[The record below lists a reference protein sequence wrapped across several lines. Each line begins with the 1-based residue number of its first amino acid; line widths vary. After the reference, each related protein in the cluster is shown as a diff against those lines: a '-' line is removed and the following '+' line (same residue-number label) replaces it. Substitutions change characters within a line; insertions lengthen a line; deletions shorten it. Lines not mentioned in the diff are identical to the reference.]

1 EGNMAENIKVKNGNS
16 FLDWIEKTGNKIP
29 HPFILFFIF
38 AVGIIIISTVANIF
52 DVNVTDPVKNEIV
65 KVKSLLSSD
74 GVNFMLQSM
83 IKNFTGFSPLGLVLV
98 MTLGIGLAEHVG
110 LVSAFMRNSILNSS
124 PKIITFMI
132 MLIGIC
138 GNIASDA
145 AIVIVPVIS
154 AIIFLSLGKHPLAG
168 IAVGYAATTAGFS
181 ANLIV
186 AGTDA
191 LLAGISTE
199 AMKIVNP
206 NVTVSVVSNW
216 YFMAVST
223 FLLAIVG
230 TIVTEKIIEPRLGK
244 YTGNKTFKNEAISP
258 VEKSALR
265 WAGIYSLIYILFIV
279 AIVVPKN
286 SFLRNPKTGSLLN
299 SPLLNSIIPLLLFLF
314 LIAGITYGKRVGQI
328 KTAGD
333 IPRHIT
339 SAMKDMSSYI
349 VLVFMIGQ
357 FIAYFNW
364 SNLGFILAVNG
375 ADFLK
380 NMNLKGIPLFLMFI
394 ILSSIINLFIGSGSA
409 KWALLAPIFI
419 PMFYMLGY
427 NPALTQMLYRIGDS
441 TTNVISPLFPYMPI
455 ILGLAQEYDE
465 DYGMGTVISVMMPY
479 TIALLLMWSLMAIV
493 WVYFGIPLGPGTP
506 LYI

>member
-1 EGNMAENIKVKNGNS
+1 MAENIKVKNGNS

-74 GVNFMLQSM
+74 GINFMLQSM

-279 AIVVPKN
+279 AIVAPKN

-394 ILSSIINLFIGSGSA
+394 ILSSIVNLFIGSGSA

>member
-1 EGNMAENIKVKNGNS
+1 MEKVKEGKKHGI
-16 FLDWIEKTGNKIP
+16 LDWIEKVGNKIP
-29 HPFILFFIF
+29 HPFMLFFF
-38 AVGIIIISTVANIF
+38 LSVFIILLSWGLNYLGVE
-52 DVNVTDPVKNEIV
+52 VVDPVKNEVV
-65 KVKSLLSSD
+65 KVKNLLSSE
-74 GVNFMLQSM
+74 GINFMLQNT

-110 LVSAFMRNSILNSS
+110 LVSAFMRNTILNSS
-124 PKIITFMI
+124 PKVITFMI

-145 AIVIVPVIS
+145 AIVVVPVIS
-154 AIIFLSLGKHPLAG
+154 AFIFCSLGKHPLAG

-206 NVTVSVVSNW
+206 NITVSVVDNW
-216 YFMAVST
+216 YFMGVST

-230 TIVTEKIIEPRLGK
+230 TFVTEKIIEPRLGK
-244 YTGNKTFKNEAISP
+244 YTGKKIIEREEVNE
-258 VEKSALR
+258 VERKALKK
-265 WAGIYSLIYILFIV
+265 AGAYVGIYILFLA
-279 AIVVPKN
+279 AIVYPKN
-286 SFLRNPKTGSLLN
+286 SFLRNPTTGSLLN
-299 SPLLNSIIPLLLFLF
+299 SPLLSAIIPLLLILF
-314 LIAGITYGKRVGQI
+314 LIGGITYGRGVGKI
-328 KTAGD
+328 KNTSD
-333 IPRHIT
+333 IPKYMTMGI
-339 SAMKDMSSYI
+339 KDMSSYI

-364 SNLGFILAVNG
+364 SKLGFVLAVEG
-375 ADFLK
+375 ADLLK
-380 NMNLKGIPLFLMFI
+380 GLNLRGIPLFIMFI
-394 ILSSIINLFIGSGSA
+394 LLSAFINLFIGSGSA

-455 ILGLAQEYDE
+455 ILGLAQEYEE
-465 DYGMGTVISVMMPY
+465 DSGVGTVISLMLPY
-479 TIALLLMWSLMAIV
+479 TIAMLIMWITLAIV
-493 WVYFGIPLGPGTP
+493 WIYLGIPLGPGAP
-506 LYI
+506 IDI

>member
-1 EGNMAENIKVKNGNS
+1 MAENIKVKNGNS

>member
-1 EGNMAENIKVKNGNS
+1 MEKVNERKKYGI
-16 FLDWIEKTGNKIP
+16 LDWIESIGNKIP
-29 HPFILFFIF
+29 HPFMLFFFLSVFIIVLSWRLNYLDV
-38 AVGIIIISTVANIF
+38 AVI
-52 DVNVTDPVKNEIV
+52 DPVKNEVV
-65 KVKSLLSSD
+65 KVKSLLSSE
-74 GVNFMLQSM
+74 GINFMLENT
-83 IKNFTGFSPLGLVLV
+83 IKNFTGFSPLSLVLV

-110 LVSAFMRNSILNSS
+110 LVSAFMRNTILNSS

-145 AIVIVPVIS
+145 AIVVVPVIS
-154 AIIFLSLGKHPLAG
+154 AFIFCSLGKHPLAG

-206 NVTVSVVSNW
+206 NITVSVVDNW
-216 YFMAVST
+216 YFMGVST

-230 TIVTEKIIEPRLGK
+230 TVVTEKIIEPRLGK
-244 YTGNKTFKNEAISP
+244 YTGKKIIEREATNQ
-258 VEKSALR
+258 VEKKALKKV
-265 WAGIYSLIYILFIV
+265 GICVGVYILFL
-279 AIVVPKN
+279 VVTIYPKN
-286 SFLRNPKTGSLLN
+286 SFLRNPTTGSLLN
-299 SPLLNSIIPLLLFLF
+299 SPLLNAIIPLLLILF
-314 LIAGITYGKRVGQI
+314 LIAGISYGKSVGKI
-328 KTAGD
+328 KNMSD
-333 IPRHIT
+333 IPKYMTLAI
-339 SAMKDMSSYI
+339 KDMSGYI

-364 SNLGFILAVNG
+364 SKLGFVLAVEG
-375 ADFLK
+375 ADLLK
-380 NMNLKGIPLFLMFI
+380 NLDLRGIPLFVMFI
-394 ILSSIINLFIGSGSA
+394 LVSAFINLFIGSGSA

-455 ILGLAQEYDE
+455 VLGLAQEYEE
-465 DYGMGTVISVMMPY
+465 DSGVGTVISLVLPY
-479 TIALLLMWSLMAIV
+479 TIAMLIMWIIMAII
-493 WVYFGIPLGPGTP
+493 WVYLGIPLGPGTS
-506 LYI
+506 IDI

>member
-1 EGNMAENIKVKNGNS
+1 MENVINEKKSGI
-16 FLDWIEKTGNKIP
+16 LDWIERVGNKIP
-29 HPFILFFIF
+29 HPFMLFFF
-38 AVGIIIISTVANIF
+38 LSLMIILTSGVCSISGVQVI
-52 DVNVTDPVKNEIV
+52 DPVKNEVVLV
-65 KVKSLLSSD
+65 KNLMSSA
-74 GVNFMLQSM
+74 GINFILQNM

-98 MTLGIGLAEHVG
+98 MTLGIGLTEHVG

-154 AIIFLSLGKHPLAG
+154 AFIFCSLGKHPLAG

-199 AMKIVNP
+199 AIKIVNP
-206 NVTVSVVSNW
+206 NLSVSVVDNW
-216 YFMAVST
+216 YFMAAST
-223 FLLAIVG
+223 FLLAIIG
-230 TIVTEKIIEPRLGK
+230 TLVSEKIVEPRLGK
-244 YTGNKTFKNEAISP
+244 YTGKKIIEREEVTTQ
-258 VEKSALR
+258 EKRGLKK
-265 WAGIYSLIYILFIV
+265 AGINIGIYIVFLM
-279 AIVVPKN
+279 AIVYPKS

-299 SPLLNSIIPLLLFLF
+299 SPLLSSIIPLLLILF
-314 LIAGITYGKRVGQI
+314 LIAGITYGKEVGKI
-328 KTAGD
+328 KQMSDVPKYMTLA
-333 IPRHIT
+333 I
-339 SAMKDMSSYI
+339 KDMASYI

-364 SNLGFILAVNG
+364 SNLGFILAVEG
-375 ADFLK
+375 ADLLK
-380 NMNLKGIPLFLMFI
+380 NLNLSGIPLFIMFI
-394 ILSSIINLFIGSGSA
+394 LLSAFVNIFIGSGSA

-455 ILGLAQEYDE
+455 ILGLTQEYDE
-465 DYGMGTVISVMMPY
+465 KSGVGTVISLMLPY
-479 TIALLLMWSLMAIV
+479 TIAMLIMWIVMAII
-493 WVYFGIPLGPGTP
+493 WIYFGIPLGPGASIG
-506 LYI
+506 L

>member
-1 EGNMAENIKVKNGNS
+1 MGKVNERKKHGI
-16 FLDWIEKTGNKIP
+16 LDWIEKVGNKIP
-29 HPFILFFIF
+29 HPFMLFFF
-38 AVGIIIISTVANIF
+38 LSVFIILLSWGLNYLDIGVI
-52 DVNVTDPVKNEIV
+52 DPVKNEVV
-65 KVKSLLSSD
+65 KVKNLLSGD
-74 GVNFMLQSM
+74 GVNFMLQNT

-110 LVSAFMRNSILNSS
+110 LVSAFMRNTILNSS
-124 PKIITFMI
+124 PKVITFMI

-145 AIVIVPVIS
+145 AIVVVPVIS
-154 AIIFLSLGKHPLAG
+154 AFIFCSLGKHPLAG

-206 NVTVSVVSNW
+206 NITVSVVDNW
-216 YFMAVST
+216 YFMGVST

-244 YTGNKTFKNEAISP
+244 YTGKKIIERDAVNQ
-258 VEKSALR
+258 VEKKALKK
-265 WAGIYSLIYILFIV
+265 AGIYASMYILFLV
-279 AIVVPKN
+279 AIVYPKN
-286 SFLRNPKTGSLLN
+286 SFLRNPTTGSLLN
-299 SPLLNSIIPLLLFLF
+299 SPLLNAIIPLLLILF
-314 LIAGITYGKRVGQI
+314 LIAGITYGRVVGKI
-328 KTAGD
+328 KDMSD
-333 IPRHIT
+333 IPKYMTLGI
-339 SAMKDMSSYI
+339 KDMSSYI

-364 SNLGFILAVNG
+364 SKLGFVLAVEG
-375 ADFLK
+375 ADLLK
-380 NMNLKGIPLFLMFI
+380 NLNLRGIPLFVMFI
-394 ILSSIINLFIGSGSA
+394 LLSAFINLFIGSGSA

-455 ILGLAQEYDE
+455 VLGLAQEYEE
-465 DYGMGTVISVMMPY
+465 DSGVGTVISLMLPY
-479 TIALLLMWSLMAIV
+479 TIAMLIMWILMAII
-493 WVYFGIPLGPGTP
+493 WIYLGIPLGPGAP
-506 LYI
+506 IDI

>member
-1 EGNMAENIKVKNGNS
+1 MAENIKVKNGNS

-38 AVGIIIISTVANIF
+38 AVGIIIISTIANIF

-74 GVNFMLQSM
+74 GINFMLQSM

-394 ILSSIINLFIGSGSA
+394 ILSSIVNLFIGSGSA

>member
-1 EGNMAENIKVKNGNS
+1 MEKMQEKKRYGI
-16 FLDWIEKTGNKIP
+16 LDWVERVGNKIP
-29 HPFILFFIF
+29 HPFMLFFFLSVFIIF
-38 AVGIIIISTVANIF
+38 LSWGLNSL
-52 DVNVTDPVKNEIV
+52 DVQVIDPVKNEVV
-65 KVKSLLSSD
+65 KVKNLLSSE
-74 GVNFMLQSM
+74 GINFMLQNT

-110 LVSAFMRNSILNSS
+110 LVSAFMRNTILNSS
-124 PKIITFMI
+124 PKVITFMI

-145 AIVIVPVIS
+145 AIVVVPVIS
-154 AIIFLSLGKHPLAG
+154 AFIFCSLGKHPLAG

-206 NVTVSVVSNW
+206 NITVSVVDNW
-216 YFMAVST
+216 YFMGVST

-230 TIVTEKIIEPRLGK
+230 TFVTEKIIEPRLGK
-244 YTGNKTFKNEAISP
+244 YSGKKIIKREEVNEL
-258 VEKSALR
+258 EKKALKKS
-265 WAGIYSLIYILFIV
+265 GIYTGIYILFLILIV
-279 AIVVPKN
+279 YPKN
-286 SFLRNPKTGSLLN
+286 SFLRNPTTGSLLN
-299 SPLLNSIIPLLLFLF
+299 SPLLSAIIPLLLILF
-314 LIAGITYGKRVGQI
+314 LIGGITYGKEVGKI
-328 KTAGD
+328 KNTSD
-333 IPRHIT
+333 IPKYMTLGI
-339 SAMKDMSSYI
+339 KDMSSYI

-364 SNLGFILAVNG
+364 SKLGFVLAVEG
-375 ADFLK
+375 ADLLK
-380 NMNLKGIPLFLMFI
+380 NLNLRGIPLFIMFI
-394 ILSSIINLFIGSGSA
+394 LLSAFINLFIGSGSA

-455 ILGLAQEYDE
+455 VLGLTQEYE
-465 DYGMGTVISVMMPY
+465 ENSGVGTVISLMLPY
-479 TIALLLMWSLMAIV
+479 TIAMLIMWIV
-493 WVYFGIPLGPGTP
+493 LAVVWIYLGIPLGPGAP
-506 LYI
+506 IDI

>member
-1 EGNMAENIKVKNGNS
+1 MAKLTEKKKYGI
-16 FLDWIEKTGNKIP
+16 LDWVERVGNKIP
-29 HPFILFFIF
+29 HPFMLFFFLSVFIIF
-38 AVGIIIISTVANIF
+38 LSWGLNYM
-52 DVNVTDPVKNEIV
+52 DVQVVDPVKNEIV
-65 KVKSLLSSD
+65 KVKNLLSSE
-74 GVNFMLQSM
+74 GINFMLQNT

-110 LVSAFMRNSILNSS
+110 LVSAFMRNTILNSS
-124 PKIITFMI
+124 PKVITFMI

-145 AIVIVPVIS
+145 AIVVVPVIS
-154 AIIFLSLGKHPLAG
+154 AFIFCSLGKHPLAG

-206 NVTVSVVSNW
+206 NITVSVVDNW
-216 YFMAVST
+216 YFMGVST

-230 TIVTEKIIEPRLGK
+230 TFVTEKIIEPRLGK
-244 YTGNKTFKNEAISP
+244 YTGKKVIKREEINS
-258 VEKSALR
+258 VEKRALR
-265 WAGIYSLIYILFIV
+265 KSGIYVLLYILFLV
-279 AIVVPKN
+279 AVVYPKN
-286 SFLRNPKTGSLLN
+286 SFLRNPVTGSLLN
-299 SPLLNSIIPLLLFLF
+299 SPLLNAIIPLLLILF
-314 LIAGITYGKRVGQI
+314 LIGGITYGREVGKI
-328 KTAGD
+328 KSMSD
-333 IPRHIT
+333 IPKYMTMGI
-339 SAMKDMSSYI
+339 KDMSSYI

-364 SNLGFILAVNG
+364 SKLGFVLAVEG
-375 ADFLK
+375 AELLK
-380 NMNLKGIPLFLMFI
+380 NLNLKGIPLFVMFI
-394 ILSSIINLFIGSGSA
+394 LLSAFINLFIGSGSA

-455 ILGLAQEYDE
+455 VLGLAQEYEE
-465 DYGMGTVISVMMPY
+465 DSGVGTVISLMLPY
-479 TIALLLMWSLMAIV
+479 TIAMLIMWIILAIV
-493 WVYFGIPLGPGTP
+493 WIYLGIPLGPGAP
-506 LYI
+506 IDI

>member
-1 EGNMAENIKVKNGNS
+1 MEKIGVEKKHRI
-16 FLDWIEKTGNKIP
+16 LDWIEKVGNKIP
-29 HPFILFFIF
+29 HPFMLFFF
-38 AVGIIIISTVANIF
+38 LSVFIILLSALLSSFGVQ
-52 DVNVTDPVKNEIV
+52 VVDPVKNEVV
-65 KVKSLLSSD
+65 KVKNLFS
-74 GVNFMLQSM
+74 GEGINFMLQNT

-110 LVSAFMRNSILNSS
+110 LISAFMRNTILNSS
-124 PKIITFMI
+124 PKVITFMI

-145 AIVIVPVIS
+145 AIVVVPVIS
-154 AIIFLSLGKHPLAG
+154 AFIFCSLGKHPLAG

-206 NVTVSVVSNW
+206 SITVSVVDNW

-230 TIVTEKIIEPRLGK
+230 TAITERVVEPRLGK
-244 YTGNKTFKNEAISP
+244 YTGKKTIKREEVTILEKNALKKTAIN
-258 VEKSALR
+258 V
-265 WAGIYSLIYILFIV
+265 GIYLVLLV
-279 AIVVPKN
+279 AIVYPKN
-286 SFLRNPKTGSLLN
+286 SFLRNPNTGSLLN
-299 SPLLNSIIPLLLFLF
+299 SPLLNSIIPLLLILF
-314 LIAGITYGKRVGQI
+314 LVGGITYGKVVGNI
-328 KTAGD
+328 KEMSD
-333 IPRHIT
+333 IPRYMT
-339 SAMKDMSSYI
+339 MGMKDMASYI

-364 SNLGFILAVNG
+364 SKLGFVLAVEG
-375 ADFLK
+375 ADLLK
-380 NMNLKGIPLFLMFI
+380 NLNLRGIPLFIMFI
-394 ILSSIINLFIGSGSA
+394 LLSAFINLFIGSGSA

-455 ILGLAQEYDE
+455 ILGLTQEYEE
-465 DYGMGTVISVMMPY
+465 DSGVGTVISLMLPY
-479 TIALLLMWSLMAIV
+479 TIAMLIMWIILAII
-493 WVYFGIPLGPGTP
+493 WVYFSIPLGPGVV
-506 LYI
+506 IKI